1 MLYPVVMQYGNTALL
16 LAVRYNRD
24 AMVTALLEH
33 KANPD
38 LRDKVPQA

>member
-1 MLYPVVMQYGNTALL
+1 MLYPVVMQRGDTALIW
-16 LAVRYNRD
+16 AVKKNHD

-38 LRDKVPQA
+38 LQDKVLQS